1 MPRVRANSPPPPAAG
16 PGAVTQ
22 AARDARAIGRRNVI
36 EERLGIDSRRLAADI
51 RASNAH
57 RSDPTAV
64 RLKQRALRRPLEE
77 RVLIIGGGFAGIAA
91 ETSKIVKAGL
101 RAGSLVP
108 NSPALG
114 ERELISL
121 EEKGLSDVRFR
132 PKSVRDAP

>member
-1 MPRVRANSPPPPAAG
+1 MPRARANSPPPPAAG

-57 RSDPTAV
+57 WSDPTAV
-64 RLKQRALRRPLEE
+64 RLKQRALRRSLEE

-91 ETSKIVKAGL
+91 TRRLKVEIVKT
-101 RAGSLVP
+101 GSH
-108 NSPALG
+108 
-114 ERELISL
+114 SL
-121 EEKGLSDVRFR
+121 SSRCSQRRVRR
-132 PKSVRDAP
+132 RMTP

>member
-22 AARDARAIGRRNVI
+22 AARNARAIGRRNVI

-91 ETSKIVKAGL
+91 ARRLKVEIVKT
-101 RAGSLVP
+101 GSDT
-108 NSPALG
+108 
-114 ERELISL
+114 
-121 EEKGLSDVRFR
+121 LSSRCSQRRVRR
-132 PKSVRDAP
+132 RMTP